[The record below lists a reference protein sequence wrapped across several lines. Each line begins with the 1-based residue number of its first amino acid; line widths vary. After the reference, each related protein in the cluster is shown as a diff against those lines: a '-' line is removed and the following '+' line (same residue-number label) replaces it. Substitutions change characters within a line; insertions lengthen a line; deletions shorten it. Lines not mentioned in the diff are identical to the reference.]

1 MAITAMRDEDLVQTL
16 HFLFMGRWLNKTE
29 GILRNFCSIRV
40 RTPLERFLVFF
51 TCSCFA
57 CFALECSQLAAHD

>member
-51 TCSCFA
+51 YLLVFCMFCPRVQPTCS
-57 CFALECSQLAAHD
+57 S